1 MGKVFQYS
9 LVMLFFILFVGGGVL
24 FYLKKDGYLVTFN
37 SNGGSVV
44 APIQTGLSKTI
55 DKPED
60 PKKDGY
66 EFVGWYLD
74 GEKFDFNTEITEN
87 ITLRAE
93 YQEEEEIYYTLS
105 FDSLGGDKIEEKIVQ
120 ENAVLEDVP
129 IPVWEGYEFIGWYYY
144 NKKFDFSEPI
154 TKDMVFVAKYKKQ
167 EEVKTSVV
175 VTFNSNGGSEI
186 ESETISVGSLV
197 KMPKD
202 PVRDGYK
209 FAGWY
214 LNEEEFDFTN
224 SVYEDITLDAYWVK
238 E

>member
-1 MGKVFQYS
+1 MEKVLKYS
-9 LVMLFFILFVGGGVL
+9 LMIVIVIILIGGGIL

-44 APIQTGLSKTI
+44 APIKTGLSKTI
-55 DKPED
+55 DKPDD
-60 PKKDGY
+60 PVKDGY

-74 GEKFDFNTEITEN
+74 GEKFDFDMEITEN
-87 ITLRAE
+87 ITLQAE
-93 YQEEEEIYYTLS
+93 YEKREEVTYTLA
-105 FDSLGGDKIEEKIVQ
+105 FDSLGGDKIENIVVK
-120 ENAVLEDVP
+120 ENTVLDAP
-129 IPVWEGYEFIGWYYY
+129 IPERDGYEFVGWYYH
-144 NKKFDFSEPI
+144 NKEFDFSNPI
-154 TKDMVFVAKYKKQ
+154 TDDMVLVAKYKKQ

-186 ESETISVGSLV
+186 ESETILVGDLV
-197 KMPKD
+197 KMPKE

-224 SVYEDITLDAYWVK
+224 PVYEDIILDAYWVK

>member
-1 MGKVFQYS
+1 MVKALKYS
-9 LVMLFFILFVGGGVL
+9 LIIVIVIILIGGGIL
-24 FYLKKDGYLVTFN
+24 FYLGKDGYLVTFN

-44 APIQTGLSKTI
+44 TPIKTGLSKTI
-55 DKPED
+55 DKPDD
-60 PKKDGY
+60 PVKDGY

-74 GEKFDFNTEITEN
+74 GEKFDFDMEITEN
-87 ITLRAE
+87 ITLQAE
-93 YQEEEEIYYTLS
+93 YEKQEEVMYTLA
-105 FDSLGGDKIEEKIVQ
+105 FDSLGGDKIEEKMVQ
-120 ENAVLEDVP
+120 ENTILEDVP
-129 IPVWEGYEFIGWYYY
+129 IPIREGYEFVGWYYH
-144 NKKFDFSEPI
+144 NKEFDFSNPI
-154 TKDMVFVAKYKKQ
+154 MSDMVLVAKYERQ
-167 EEVKTSVV
+167 EEIKASVV

-186 ESETISVGSLV
+186 ESETISVGGLV

-224 SVYEDITLDAYWVK
+224 PVYEDIILDAYWVK